1 MTGSNIDPEP
11 LKIYEDVDATLA
23 ALADYEQ
30 RSETEKWYGRKF
42 KKLFWLIVAAL
53 AVLAAFGYFGS

>member
-1 MTGSNIDPEP
+1 MTDNNIDPEP

-42 KKLFWLIVAAL
+42 KKW
-53 AVLAAFGYFGS
+53 GCPR